1 MYHAMIGLDMQENIA
16 YNKITAAA
24 NVSMQALA
32 NQTHDSQS
40 EVETTTHITVTS
52 PSQEF
57 QRQPTQHKA
66 GAFPVETGTM
76 TTTDNHLYAVLEE
89 QCTHPHDND
98 TITNEG
104 HVYAVLEDTS
114 TRSMDSHQHND

>member
-1 MYHAMIGLDMQENIA
+1 MQENIA

-40 EVETTTHITVTS
+40 EVETTTHITVTL
-52 PSQEF
+52 PSQEM
-57 QRQPTQHKA
+57 QPSQHKA
-66 GAFPVETGTM
+66 GAISVESGTM

-98 TITNEG
+98 TTTNEG

-114 TRSMDSHQHND
+114 TTFTTGSRSMDSHQHND

>member
-1 MYHAMIGLDMQENIA
+1 MQENIA

-32 NQTHDSQS
+32 NQACDSQI
-40 EVETTTHITVTS
+40 EVETTTHITVTL
-52 PSQEF
+52 PSQEM
-57 QRQPTQHKA
+57 QA
-66 GAFPVETGTM
+66 GAIPVKDTM

-98 TITNEG
+98 NTTNEG

-114 TRSMDSHQHND
+114 TTLTTVPRSMDSHQHND

>member
-1 MYHAMIGLDMQENIA
+1 MQENIA

-52 PSQEF
+52 PSQEM
-57 QRQPTQHKA
+57 QPSQHKA
-66 GAFPVETGTM
+66 GAIPVKDTM

-98 TITNEG
+98 TTTNES

-114 TRSMDSHQHND
+114 TTFTTVPRSMDSHQHND

>member
-1 MYHAMIGLDMQENIA
+1 MIGLDMQENIA

-32 NQTHDSQS
+32 NQACDSQS
-40 EVETTTHITVTS
+40 KVETTTHITVTS
-52 PSQEF
+52 PSQEM
-57 QRQPTQHKA
+57 QPKQHKD

-89 QCTHPHDND
+89 QCTHPHGND
-98 TITNEG
+98 TTTNEG

-114 TRSMDSHQHND
+114 TTFTTVPRSMD